1 MSSSY
6 DIYFRRNTWVYS
18 LDPRAKLAIVFV
30 LIVLTFLSPSVPVA
44 LSVSAVTVVLLL
56 AAQAPRVRIVR
67 FLRGIVFLLALVLGL
82 TSLFA
87 GGAGPAWVAWG
98 PIRITPQGF
107 HQGALLASRLL
118 ALGLTFFFWL
128 STTDQGEMVRGFV
141 SLGLPYD
148 WGLTLALALRYLP
161 ILAGLFEQVREAQEA
176 RGLDLAQRTFFA
188 RLQAY
193 RPILIAVVIGAL
205 RHGER
210 LGWALEA
217 RALGGEGARRTTYR
231 PLSFHRGDYL
241 VFAILLII
249 LAGAILLRLL

>member
-18 LDPRAKLAIVFV
+18 LDPRVKLAIVFV
-30 LIVLTFLSPSVPVA
+30 LIVLTFLWPRVPVA
-44 LSVSAVTVVLLL
+44 LGVSAAALALLL
-56 AAQAPRVRIVR
+56 VAQAPRVRIVR
-67 FLRGIVFLLALVLGL
+67 FLRGIVLLLALVLGL
-82 TSLFA
+82 TTLFA

-128 STTDQGEMVRGFV
+128 STTDQGEMVRGFG

-148 WGLTLALALRYLP
+148 WGLTVALALRYLP

-176 RGLDLAQRTFFA
+176 RGLDLALRGFFA

-217 RALGGEGARRTTYR
+217 RALGGEGVRRTTYR
-231 PLSFHRGDYL
+231 PLTFHRGDYL

>member
-6 DIYFRRNTWVYS
+6 DVYFRRNTWIFS
-18 LDPRAKLAIVFV
+18 LDPRVKLAAVFV
-30 LIVLTFLSPSVPVA
+30 LVVLTFLWPSASMA
-44 LSVSAVTVVLLL
+44 LGVSAAALVLLVV
-56 AAQAPRVRIVR
+56 AQVSHVRIVR
-67 FLRGIVFLLALVLGL
+67 FLRGIVILLALVLGL
-82 TSLFA
+82 TTLFA
-87 GGAGPAWVAWG
+87 GGAGPTWFAWG

-107 HQGALLASRLL
+107 HQGALLTSRLL

-141 SLGLPYD
+141 ALGLPYE
-148 WGLTLALALRYLP
+148 WGLTAALALRYLP

-176 RGLDLAQRTFFA
+176 RGLDLVQRSFFA

-217 RALGGEGARRTTYR
+217 RALGSEGTRHTIFR
-231 PLSFHRGDYL
+231 PLRFHGVDYL
-241 VFAILLII
+241 VLAALFTI
-249 LAGAILLRLL
+249 LAGAVLLRLL